1 MKLKRAREDI
11 IENDYGDECSAFTTF
26 PEIMTAA
33 PKFNNEPFKTPV
45 LKQENWMI
53 KRQEKNQSVANN
65 AESSETVTANTN
77 AIAESSN
84 PLAELEK
91 RFPGFKKSANYL
103 KLEQQSK
110 NVIAKTQ
117 TLK

>member
-1 MKLKRAREDI
+1 MKLKQAREDI
-11 IENDYGDECSAFTTF
+11 IEDESGDECSAAATF
-26 PEIMTAA
+26 PEIMTSI

-53 KRQEKNQSVANN
+53 KRTEKNPSEASN
-65 AESSETVTANTN
+65 AETSETVTANTT

-103 KLEQQSK
+103 KLE
-110 NVIAKTQ
+110 
-117 TLK
+117 